1 MKGKVTR
8 RSEDRNGP
16 QWSIRRREAYQ
27 MIDPLGL
34 LQLSYARSLAKA
46 RGEVIIGNSIDARR
60 VHVEAVLIEHSLASY
75 FEYDADTRSVELVKP
90 RDAPALHLTQL
101 DDLLCRAAGRN
112 LQPCSSCKR
121 LACSTRRDGQV
132 WDGSLGNF
140 EADTPWGAVD
150 LVVIGVFGTVGDQDG
165 RKIGALRYGRNVR
178 WAVQQR

>member
-27 MIDPLGL
+27 MIDPLDL
-34 LQLSYARSLAKA
+34 LQLSYTRSLAKA
-46 RGEVIIGNSIDARR
+46 RGKVMIRNSIDAHR
-60 VHVEAVLIEHSLASY
+60 VHVEADLVEHSLESY
-75 FEYDADTRSVELVKP
+75 FEYGADTRSVELVKP
-90 RDAPALHLTQL
+90 RDAPALYFTQL
-101 DDLLCRAAGRN
+101 DDLLCTAAGRN